1 MDNQARVLHLQA
13 EEMAREDSL
22 RHWSLLVQYTSG
34 VMKVAF
40 ELAGA
45 LALTALAVVIGVA
58 MYNAANE
65 DGVIIEAFSV
75 PSDLANKGITGQAVA
90 AQILDRLSYMQ
101 SATRSSRPAASYSNN
116 WHNDIKVQIP
126 NTGVSI
132 SDAYRLLASWLGHQ
146 TVVSGEVYRTDTG
159 LAVTARATGVGG
171 ATVTGTDKQLA
182 NLLSQAAETI
192 YEETQPFRYATYR
205 INTRGGR
212 DSLARSLFESLAAS
226 DSVEERFWAYG
237 GLRAMDQFK
246 DWRLPRADAL
256 AQIAIK
262 PDSPIG
268 YANLLLPETVFG
280 HDEAVVSA
288 AQKIAGL
295 ASADTT
301 AAGRAFVRNNSPTYR
316 ARVAVVL
323 ADYPAAIAAWIDA
336 QHSARPDVRA
346 AARTSFPVLYALVH
360 DPAGSDP
367 AFDRV
372 PRTPTDEAT
381 RTIAAV
387 IAGDWQRAIRSAQT
401 AGASYRRAGYSPLA
415 TEQYLYGFVHPWV
428 AFSYAQL
435 GEFARAHAEID
446 HAPLDNYSCTYV
458 RGVIASLEHNW
469 RTADYWFGRAIAQ
482 APSIG
487 IAFYRWGESY
497 AARGDFDD
505 AIAKLIIAHAKAPHY
520 AEPLEL
526 WGEILVAKN
535 RSDLSLVKFQEAAQY
550 APNWGRLHLK
560 WGEALL
566 WLGRKEEARA
576 QFAIASSLYLSD
588 ADHAQLLRV
597 RHV

>member
-1 MDNQARVLHLQA
+1 
-13 EEMAREDSL
+13 
-22 RHWSLLVQYTSG
+22 
-34 VMKVAF
+34 
-40 ELAGA
+40 
-45 LALTALAVVIGVA
+45 
-58 MYNAANE
+58 MYNAGKE

-262 PDSPIG
+262 PDSRLDMQICCFLKPSSVMTRPWCQRRKKLLDWLQQTQPQRAAPSCGIIHPPIEL
-268 YANLLLPETVFG
+268 AWRWCWPTIRLLLRL
-280 HDEAVVSA
+280 
-288 AQKIAGL
+288 GL
-295 ASADTT
+295 THNT
-301 AAGRAFVRNNSPTYR
+301 APVPMCAPLRA
-316 ARVAVVL
+316 
-323 ADYPAAIAAWIDA
+323 
-336 QHSARPDVRA
+336 
-346 AARTSFPVLYALVH
+346 
-360 DPAGSDP
+360 P
-367 AFDRV
+367 AF
-372 PRTPTDEAT
+372 PCFT
-381 RTIAAV
+381 R
-387 IAGDWQRAIRSAQT
+387 
-401 AGASYRRAGYSPLA
+401 
-415 TEQYLYGFVHPWV
+415 
-428 AFSYAQL
+428 
-435 GEFARAHAEID
+435 
-446 HAPLDNYSCTYV
+446 SCTTP
-458 RGVIASLEHNW
+458 RGVTLPL
-469 RTADYWFGRAIAQ
+469 TGCRALLQ
-482 APSIG
+482 TK
-487 IAFYRWGESY
+487 R
-497 AARGDFDD
+497 R
-505 AIAKLIIAHAKAPHY
+505 
-520 AEPLEL
+520 EPL
-526 WGEILVAKN
+526 
-535 RSDLSLVKFQEAAQY
+535 RQS
-550 APNWGRLHLK
+550 
-560 WGEALL
+560 
-566 WLGRKEEARA
+566 
-576 QFAIASSLYLSD
+576 
-588 ADHAQLLRV
+588 
-597 RHV
+597 